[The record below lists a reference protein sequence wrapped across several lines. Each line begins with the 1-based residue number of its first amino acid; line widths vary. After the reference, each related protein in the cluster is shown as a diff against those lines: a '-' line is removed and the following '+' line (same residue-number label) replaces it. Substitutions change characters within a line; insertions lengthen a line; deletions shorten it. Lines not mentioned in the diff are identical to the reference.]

1 MSYLNNILASL
12 TSTRAGIMKL
22 KSTLTLPNNFILNI
36 SIILFLFAINSFAVA
51 SEPIRFGIMS
61 LAQPARIHKQWQP
74 FVDYVS
80 RKSGYEIK
88 IIIPRGFKKI
98 KNKIANKEI
107 DMFYTN
113 SFVFYR
119 LQKAGKAV
127 AVAQMQNLESNI
139 MSKSVIFVRGD
150 SNIKKLSDLKDNS
163 VAFVSP
169 AGAGGYLAPRALFYK
184 NGINT
189 KKDIKETF
197 TKNLSSSI
205 HKVLLGDVSAGTMCG
220 LNYKLMSKKIDT
232 GELRIIANSE
242 AYPENM
248 IGIRPEIPN
257 KVKNVLSQIILKMPN
272 NEEGKKVLASMTG
285 MKIKRFI
292 QPTKSTT
299 ERTKELI
306 NTAKM

>member
-1 MSYLNNILASL
+1 
-12 TSTRAGIMKL
+12 MKL
-22 KSTLTLPNNFILNI
+22 KSTFTLPHNFIYSIAIMLFLLAINNI
-36 SIILFLFAINSFAVA
+36 SIAA
-51 SEPIRFGIMS
+51 EPIRFGIMS

-80 RKSGYEIK
+80 KKSGYEIK

-98 KNKIANKEI
+98 KKEIANKHI

-119 LQKAGKAV
+119 LQKAGKAL
-127 AVAQMQNLESNI
+127 ALAQMQNLENNI
-139 MSKSVIFVRGD
+139 MSNSVIFVRSD
-150 SNIKKLSDLKDNS
+150 SNIKTLNDLKNNT

-184 NGINT
+184 QGMNT

-220 LNYKLMSKKIDT
+220 LNYKLMSKKVDS
-232 GELRIIANSE
+232 GELRIIAKSE
-242 AYPENM
+242 EYPENM
-248 IGIRPEIPN
+248 IGIRPEIPK
-257 KVKNVLSQIILKMPN
+257 KVRKVLAQIILGMPN
-272 NEEGKKVLASMTG
+272 DNEGKKVLAAMQG
-285 MKIKRFI
+285 MKIKSFVKPSKVTL
-292 QPTKSTT
+292 Q
-299 ERTKELI
+299 RTKELI
-306 NTAKM
+306 NTAKMK